1 MATFDIASDEY
12 TLCKQWVAKQIQA
25 GHSWEDVKSLCV
37 SPDEAKV
44 EFERLQNE
52 ELTIPFDI
60 SFDEWSQ
67 FIDVLQ
73 SSYTPIV
80 EMYGLSDDS
89 GDNALPVPTDS
100 GSAWTRYKNHLL
112 GKYTGK
118 PKMSESAVATLEN
131 NCHWMLNHLKR
142 DTRSTGAVKGLV
154 MGSVQSGKTANMIG
168 LVTMAAHYD
177 WNVFIVLS
185 GTIDNLRKQTR
196 DRFFSDLT
204 QSGGVSWHVLD
215 YTRNADYLVDIND
228 GKHYLAD
235 DLALNIYQ
243 EGTQHNNWM
252 HRYVIVCLKNSTRL
266 KNLITWLHAKA
277 AKSARMRV
285 LVIDDEADQASVN
298 TRKMKDVADEEEIE
312 RTAVNQLIIDLV
324 KGNDIEGK
332 HSAAEFQ
339 AMNYLSFTATPYANV
354 LNEAYEDSLYP
365 RTFICS
371 LPESKEYFGAKAIFG
386 SKSDEHYNG
395 LNIIRTIPKEEVT
408 GLKQLHK
415 GCAFTLPQEFQRSI
429 CWFLSAAAVLRVRG
443 HKKPI
448 SMLIHT
454 TQLQGGHFEE
464 YDVLKSWLLRE
475 SKTGKIISLCREVY
489 DAEKAEFLLK
499 DLIEGYPEYALLGSV
514 CNIFP
519 VFEDIENEIKLI
531 LSEIVNIGIGE
542 DNSFEYR
549 ENGIHLCVDNCKAN
563 KMADE
568 GVYLRIVYP
577 TTEQIKAMNKAPVFI
592 VLGGN
597 TLARGLT
604 LEGLLCTYFARN
616 VNQADTLMQMARW
629 FGYRRGYEL
638 LQRIW
643 MPLSVQDKFEL
654 LEEIDEKLKEEFEN
668 FMKMGK
674 SPAAFGPRI
683 MSSAKI
689 AKFMLTSKTK
699 SQNAV
704 PCEFDFSGDSY
715 ETTQFDNDADWLLA
729 NIKYSESF
737 LTSIGTARKSDVID
751 GAYVWNDISSDAII
765 NGFLEHYHLFDCSP
779 LHVDI
784 PIFRK
789 WLEEMNKDGKYLKWN
804 IAVSGDKKADTRWK
818 IAGADVGKIERSKK
832 TKHPEFIDIGSLRSG
847 IDVLADVNP
856 SVLTP
861 AQSIVLATALKN
873 KKNLIAVRHEL
884 GLGDMPLLLLYRID
898 QHKGKDSKYRAK
910 IESVHDIIGFS
921 IIVSGEEVSSDYVKT
936 IHVKI
941 PE

>member
-1 MATFDIASDEY
+1 MAAFDITGDEY
-12 TLCKQWVAKQIQA
+12 TLCKQWIASQIQA
-25 GHSWEDVKSLCV
+25 GHSWEDVKNLCV
-37 SPDEAKV
+37 APDNAEA

-52 ELTIPFDI
+52 ELIIPFDVLFHEWGQLVTVMQ
-60 SFDEWSQ
+60 SF
-67 FIDVLQ
+67 
-73 SSYTPIV
+73 YTPIV
-80 EMYGLSDDS
+80 EMYGLSDGS
-89 GDNALPVPTDS
+89 ADNALPVPTDA

-112 GKYTGK
+112 GKPTGK
-118 PKMSESAVATLEN
+118 PRMSESAVATLEN
-131 NCHWMLNHLKR
+131 NCHWILNHLKR
-142 DTRSTGAVKGLV
+142 DTRSAGAVKGLV

-177 WNVFIVLS
+177 WNFFIILS

-196 DRFFSDLT
+196 DRFLSDLT

-228 GKHYLAD
+228 GKQYLTD
-235 DLALNIYQ
+235 DLALNVYQ
-243 EGTQHNNWM
+243 EGTLHNNWM

-266 KNLITWLHAKA
+266 KNLITWLHSKA
-277 AKSARMRV
+277 TKAARMR
-285 LVIDDEADQASVN
+285 LIVIDDEADQASVN
-298 TRKMKDVADEEEIE
+298 TRKMKDVDDEEEIE

-324 KGNDIEGK
+324 KGNDIEGN

-339 AMNYLSFTATPYANV
+339 AMNYISFTATPYANV

-386 SKSDEHYNG
+386 SKSDGHYNG
-395 LNIIRTIPKEEVT
+395 LNIIRTVPKEEVAA
-408 GLKQLHK
+408 LKQLHK
-415 GCAFTLPQEFQRSI
+415 GYAFTLPKEFQRSV

-475 SKTGKIISLCREVY
+475 SKTGNLLHLCRKVY
-489 DAEKAEFLLK
+489 DEEKTEFLLK
-499 DLIEGYPEYALLGSV
+499 DLAEGYPEYALLDNV
-514 CNIFP
+514 CDVFP
-519 VFEDIENEIKLI
+519 EFDDIENEIKQI
-531 LSEIVNIGIGE
+531 LSQIVNIGIGE
-542 DNSFEYR
+542 DNAFEYC
-549 ENGIHLCVDNCKAN
+549 ENGIHLCVDNCQAN
-563 KMADE
+563 KKADE
-568 GVYLRIVYP
+568 GVYLRIIYP
-577 TTEQIKAMNKAPVFI
+577 ESEQLSAMNKAPVFI

-604 LEGLLCTYFARN
+604 LDGLLCTYFARN

-629 FGYRRGYEL
+629 FGYRKGYEL

-643 MPLSVQDKFEL
+643 MPLSVQEKFEL
-654 LEEIDEKLKEEFEN
+654 LEEIDEKLKEEFES
-668 FMKMGK
+668 FMQMGK
-674 SPAAFGPRI
+674 SPATFGPRV

-689 AKFMLTSKTK
+689 AKFMLTSKSK
-699 SQNAV
+699 SQNVV

-715 ETTQFDNDADWLLA
+715 ETTQFDNDEDLLLS
-729 NIKYSESF
+729 NIKCSESF
-737 LTSIGTARKSDVID
+737 LTSVGTARKSDVIE
-751 GAYVWNDISSDAII
+751 GAYVWANVSSSAVLH
-765 NGFLEHYHLFDCSP
+765 GFLEHYHLFDCSP

-789 WLEEMNKDGKYLKWN
+789 WMEEMNKDGKYLKWN
-804 IAVSGDKKADTRWK
+804 VAVSGDKKSETRWK
-818 IAGADVGKIERSKK
+818 VAGADVGTIERSKK
-832 TKHPEFIDIGSLRSG
+832 TKHSEFIDIGSLRSG

-856 SVLTP
+856 SVLSSKETV
-861 AQSIVLATALKN
+861 ILAKALES
-873 KKNLIAVRHEL
+873 KKNLIAVRHTL
-884 GLGDMPLLLLYRID
+884 GLGDVPLLLLYRID
-898 QHKGKDSKYRAK
+898 KSKGKDSKYRTK
-910 IESVHDIIGFS
+910 IGSVHDIIGFS
-921 IIVSGEEVSSDYVKT
+921 IIISGEEVSSDYVKT
-936 IHVKI
+936 IHVKT

>member
-1 MATFDIASDEY
+1 MAVFDITSDEY
-12 TLCKQWVAKQIQA
+12 TLCKQWIASQIQA
-25 GHSWEDVKSLCV
+25 GHSWEDVKNLCV
-37 SPDEAKV
+37 APNNAEI

-52 ELTIPFDI
+52 ELIIPFDI
-60 SFDEWSQ
+60 LFHEWSQ
-67 FIDVLQ
+67 FVAVIQ

-80 EMYGLSDDS
+80 EMYGLSDGS
-89 GDNALPVPTDS
+89 ADNALPVPTDS

-112 GKYTGK
+112 GKYTGR

-131 NCHWMLNHLKR
+131 NCHWILNHLKR
-142 DTRSTGAVKGLV
+142 DTRSAGAVKGLV

-177 WNVFIVLS
+177 WNFFIILS

-196 DRFFSDLT
+196 DRFLSDLT
-204 QSGGVSWHVLD
+204 QSGGVNWHVLD

-228 GKHYLAD
+228 GKHYLTD

-266 KNLITWLHAKA
+266 KKLITWLHSKA
-277 AKSARMRV
+277 TKAARMR
-285 LVIDDEADQASVN
+285 LIVIDDEADQASVN
-298 TRKMKDVADEEEIE
+298 TRKMKDVDDEEIIE

-339 AMNYLSFTATPYANV
+339 AMNYISFTATPYANV

-371 LPESKEYFGAKAIFG
+371 LPESKEYFGAKTIFG
-386 SKSDEHYNG
+386 SKSDDRYNG
-395 LNIIRTIPKEEVT
+395 LNIIRTVPKEEVT
-408 GLKQLHK
+408 ALKQLHK
-415 GCAFTLPQEFQRSI
+415 GCAFTLPKEFQHAV

-475 SKTGKIISLCREVY
+475 SKTGSLLHLCREVY

-499 DLIEGYPEYALLGSV
+499 DLAEGYPEYALLNSV
-514 CNIFP
+514 CDVFP
-519 VFEDIENEIKLI
+519 EFDDIENEIKQI
-531 LSEIVNIGIGE
+531 LSQIVNIGIGE
-542 DNSFEYR
+542 DSDFEYC
-549 ENGIHLCVDNCKAN
+549 ENGIHLCVDNCRAN
-563 KMADE
+563 KKSDE

-577 TTEQIKAMNKAPVFI
+577 KPEQLSAMSKAPVFI

-604 LEGLLCTYFARN
+604 LDGLLCTYFARN

-629 FGYRRGYEL
+629 FGYRKGYEL

-643 MPLSVQDKFEL
+643 MPLSVQEKFEL
-654 LEEIDEKLKEEFEN
+654 LEEIDEKLKEEFES
-668 FMKMGK
+668 FMRMGK
-674 SPAAFGPRI
+674 SPATFGPRV

-715 ETTQFDNDADWLLA
+715 ETTQFDNNADLLLA
-729 NIKYSESF
+729 NIKCSEAF
-737 LTSIGTARKSDVID
+737 LASVGTARKSDVIE
-751 GAYVWNDISSDAII
+751 GAYVWANVSSHAILH
-765 NGFLEHYHLFDCSP
+765 NFLEHYHLFDCSP

-789 WLEEMNKDGKYLKWN
+789 WMEEMNKDGKYLKWN
-804 IAVSGDKKADTRWK
+804 IAVSGDKKSETRWK
-818 IAGADVGKIERSKK
+818 VAGADVGTVERSKK

-856 SVLTP
+856 SALSPEET
-861 AQSIVLATALKN
+861 AILANALKS
-873 KKNLIAVRHEL
+873 KKNLLAVRHKL
-884 GLGDMPLLLLYRID
+884 GLGDVPLLLLYRID
-898 QHKGKDSKYRAK
+898 QNKGKDSKYRTK
-910 IESVHDIIGFS
+910 IGSVHDIIGFS
-921 IIVSGEEVSSDYVKT
+921 IIISGEEVSSDYVKT
-936 IHVKI
+936 IHVKT